1 MKYAYKISTQNVEE
15 YGENFFKYKGGS
27 DYFVTFET
35 TKEIFEK
42 DAYGEGKHDYYY
54 PPSLT
59 QATAC
64 ALVMQHVNRFN
75 GLQGSFDYVN
85 DCETI
90 HAHDVPETTDDFMDV
105 GFIGT
110 ASDLIA
116 DIDNSREVHYD
127 NHGDPDFTP

>member
-1 MKYAYKISTQNVEE
+1 MELAYKITTQNVEE
-15 YGENFFKYKGGS
+15 YGENFYKYKGGS

-42 DAYGEGKHDYYY
+42 DAFGEGKHDYYY

-64 ALVMQHVNRFN
+64 ALVMQHVNRYN
-75 GLQGSFDYVN
+75 GLQGSFDYIT
-85 DCETI
+85 DCEVVHFI
-90 HAHDVPETTDDFMDV
+90 PESTDEFYTP
-105 GFIGT
+105 FIGT
-110 ASDLIA
+110 SSDLIA

-127 NHGDPDFTP
+127 NHGDPDLTP